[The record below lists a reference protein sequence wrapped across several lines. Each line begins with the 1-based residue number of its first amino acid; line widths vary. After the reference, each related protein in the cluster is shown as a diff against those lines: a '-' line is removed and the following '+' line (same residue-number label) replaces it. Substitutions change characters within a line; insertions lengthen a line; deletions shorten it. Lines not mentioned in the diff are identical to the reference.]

1 MFLNDQITNHLGVD
15 HLPFN
20 AVTSEKEYICR
31 RISWGKKFFKDISD
45 I

>member
-20 AVTSEKEYICR
+20 AVTLEKEYICR
-31 RISWGKKFFKDISD
+31 RISLGKKFFKDISD